1 MMSRVQKGM
10 VAGFAATVAV
20 SILEAV
26 NLLAGPWFDPFPGIV
41 AMLIGMEGNLVAGWI
56 AHVIAGTVVLGGLF
70 GVLCPRLPT
79 ATPETKGILFAVG
92 AFVVMMIAV
101 FMIGET
107 GTFSAGADFGN
118 LAWMLVTHAVFGIV
132 MGNVY
137 GRMVARDKRMA
148 RDMGGAAPAH

>member
-10 VAGFAATVAV
+10 VAGFVATVAV
-20 SILEAV
+20 SLLEAV
-26 NLLAGPWFDPFPGIV
+26 NLLAGPWFDPFPGLV
-41 AMLIGMEGNLVAGWI
+41 AMLIGMQGNLAVGWVAHFI
-56 AHVIAGTVVLGGLF
+56 IGTVVLGSLF
-70 GVLCPRLPT
+70 GYLCPRLPT
-79 ATPETKGILFAVG
+79 NTPETKGIVFAVG

-118 LAWMLVTHAVFGIV
+118 VAWMLVTHAVFGIV

-137 GRMVARDKRMA
+137 ARLVARDKRMA
-148 RDMGGAAPAH
+148 RDMPDAAAAH